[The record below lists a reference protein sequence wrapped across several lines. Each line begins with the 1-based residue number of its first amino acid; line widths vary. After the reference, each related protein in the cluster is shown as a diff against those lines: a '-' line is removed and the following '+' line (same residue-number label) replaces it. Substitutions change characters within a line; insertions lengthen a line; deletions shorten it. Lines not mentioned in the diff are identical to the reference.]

1 MTSPDHEPPYVSNE
15 GKLYHRGT
23 GKNRFNL
30 PPGDINFPFESV
42 DAEKRRLQ
50 SSSGNFPG
58 IGWRLG
64 VCVGSKTLSVEP
76 VDIQP
81 TTL

>member
-1 MTSPDHEPPYVSNE
+1 MTSPNREPVYIGDD
-15 GKLYHRGT
+15 GKSYYGGT

-42 DAEKRRLQ
+42 EAEKQRRQ
-50 SSSGNFPG
+50 SGSSNLPG
-58 IGWRLG
+58 IAWRLG
-64 VCVGSKTLSVEP
+64 VYIGPRTVSVEP
-76 VDIQP
+76 IDIQP